1 MKQII
6 DISMSNL
13 GQWGKILRSSVYKMI
28 YVYK

>member
-13 GQWGKILRSSVYKMI
+13 GQWGKILQSSVYKMI